1 MPIDRVDTLLEAL
14 EESQLLTAAQLAEC
28 RGGLSG
34 FADTRALARHLLQR
48 DWLTPFQVNHLLQG
62 KADELFLDN
71 YVLLERIGQGGMGQV
86 FRARHRI
93 MDRVVA
99 LKIIRPERLANPDLV
114 KRFRRE
120 IKLAGQLAHP
130 NIVAAYDAD
139 EIRGTHFLVMEFVEG
154 IDLARHVEKNG
165 RRPVAQAAEWVRQV
179 ALGLQ
184 HAHERGMVHRDI
196 KPANLLLA
204 VKENV
209 VKVLDMGLAR
219 LSQGADA
226 EQTAAGLTQ
235 EGTVMG
241 TPDYMAPEQ
250 AEESTAVDIRA
261 DIYSLGCTLYFLLA
275 GQAPFA
281 GGTLAQKLRKHAHAE
296 PEPLSARRDDVPAG
310 LVAVVRRMMAKR
322 LDDRYQ
328 TPGEVAA
335 ALVPFC
341 HAGPVVAVPV
351 SAAAPVAIPVGPPAR
366 PVAVPLSPESHADQA
381 TPIPGTAAPAQ
392 AEETIPPSV
401 LDSVASV
408 TLQQGQGPLARAR
421 RAWRRLGRRG
431 QVIAGAAAGVVLLAL
446 LIVLFSHKTPPPIT
460 DRPEAPKAVLDRLSG
475 EDIPPEDRAALPK
488 ELKPIV
494 VAVLGEHRVRVP
506 NFVCM
511 ALSPDRKTVAVADGA
526 DIRLVDTKTLRVVR
540 ELKKHTQAVLCLAF
554 SADGKFLASG
564 GNDGRARV
572 WNVEK
577 GEEVGNPFEPGS
589 AVQAVALTPNGKE
602 LLLAANGNSQVAVY
616 DVAKADKG
624 ERRTYTGHKTPV
636 RALVVSADGKLA
648 YSAGGTT
655 EVGKEADKDVHVW
668 EVATGNPV
676 SKLTGHEGFVSRL
689 ELSPDG
695 KRLLA
700 ATDKPYVP
708 VWKLAEGSGG
718 LRPLRIAN
726 PPSPSTPSDGTFV
739 GEKGAASCANG
750 KVRPFVTD
758 GRADGY
764 QELNAIPLEA
774 TYPNVAWLNAVPRDA
789 KDGAGS
795 DSGLLFVAGGTL
807 RVWDID
813 QSKEWRPPLGHTQP
827 ARGLTFLGDGERVVW
842 LVSSGDDRTVRVW
855 DLADLYDP
863 ATKWPRESRRALS
876 ATGPGNNLLIG
887 APVSA
892 DGNLALTLFNTEP
905 FVTVWRFQ
913 NDNWEQLSRLEP
925 KDTPQGTSLTALSI
939 SAEGT
944 RALTCGTDKVLRLWD
959 LKRQEAIRKVEVP
972 NACSMV
978 RLLSN
983 GGAYTWDGAELRL
996 WDRLDGD
1003 NPSFKVVRAQGT
1015 ALTVAPG
1022 LETAILGEA
1031 DGHLTHLT
1039 DLGAGK
1045 PPPPP
1050 LQWWQKGTISAL
1062 ALAPDRQTFVAGSYG
1077 DVRNQGPRVGLWDMT
1092 KVSIDRAPPMWEL
1105 RGPPT
1110 ALTFAPDG
1118 RHAAMANPDGTIYIL
1133 RLPR

>member
-1 MPIDRVDTLLEAL
+1 MPIDRVDTLLETLA
-14 EESQLLTAAQLAEC
+14 ESQLLSAAQLEEC
-28 RGGLSG
+28 RGGLAG
-34 FADTRALARHLLQR
+34 FADTKALARHLLQR

-71 YVLLERIGQGGMGQV
+71 YVLMERIGQGGMGQV

-99 LKIIRPERLANPDLV
+99 LKIIRPERLTNPDLV

-139 EIRGTHFLVMEFVEG
+139 EVRGTHFLVMEFVEG
-154 IDLARHVEKNG
+154 IDLARYVEKHG
-165 RRPVAQAAEWVRQV
+165 RRPVPQACEWARQV

-219 LSQGADA
+219 LSQGSDA

-250 AEESTAVDIRA
+250 AEESTGVDIRA

-281 GGTLAQKLRKHAHAE
+281 GGTLAQKLRRHAQAE
-296 PEPLSARRDDVPAG
+296 PEPLSARRGDVPAG
-310 LVAVVRRMMAKR
+310 LAAVARKMMAKR
-322 LDDRYQ
+322 PDDRYQ

-335 ALVPFC
+335 ALAPIC

-351 SAAAPVAIPVGPPAR
+351 AAAAPAAIPVGPAAR
-366 PVAVPLSPESHADQA
+366 PVAVPLSPESHADLP
-381 TPIPGTAAPAQ
+381 THIPGTAAPAQ

-408 TLQQGQGPLARAR
+408 TLQQGRGPLARAR
-421 RAWRRLGRRG
+421 HAWRRLGRRG
-431 QVIAGAAAGVVLLAL
+431 RVIAGTAAAVVLLAL
-446 LIVLFSHKTPPPIT
+446 LVALFSHKKPTPTPGG
-460 DRPEAPKAVLDRLSG
+460 PEEPKSVLDRLSAN
-475 EDIPPEDRAALPK
+475 DIPKEDRPAWQSK
-488 ELKPIV
+488 ELQAVV

-506 NFVCM
+506 NFGCM

-526 DIRLVDTKTLRVVR
+526 VIRLVDTKTLREVR
-540 ELKKHTQAVLCLAF
+540 ELTKHTQAVLCLAY

-577 GEEVGNPFEPGS
+577 GQEVGEPFEPGS
-589 AVQAVALTPNGKE
+589 PVRAVALTPHGKE
-602 LLLAANGNSQVAVY
+602 LLLAWDGSTVIAVY
-616 DVAKADKG
+616 DVGKG
-624 ERRTYTGHKTPV
+624 ERKKVYDGHKTPV
-636 RALVVSADGKLA
+636 RALVVSTDGKLA
-648 YSAGGTT
+648 YSAAGTT
-655 EVGKEADKDVHVW
+655 AVGKETDKDVHVW
-668 EVATGNPV
+668 EVASGKPV
-676 SKLTGHEGFVSRL
+676 SQLSGHEGFVSRL

-700 ATDKPYVP
+700 GTDKPNVP
-708 VWKLAEGSGG
+708 VWKLAEGSAG
-718 LRPLRIAN
+718 LRPLLIAN
-726 PPSPSTPSDGTFV
+726 APNSSSDGTFV
-739 GEKGAASCANG
+739 GEDRAASNANG
-750 KVRPFVTD
+750 KIRPFVPN
-758 GRADGY
+758 GREGGY
-764 QELNAIPLEA
+764 QELDPIP
-774 TYPNVAWLNAVPRDA
+774 PQSSSVSVAWLNAVPRDV
-789 KDGAGS
+789 KDSAGS
-795 DSGLLFVAGGTL
+795 DSGLLFVADGTL
-807 RVWDID
+807 RVWDLD
-813 QSKEWRPPLGHTQP
+813 QKKEWRPPLGHTQP
-827 ARGLTFLGDGERVVW
+827 ARGLTFLGDGER
-842 LVSSGDDRTVRVW
+842 LVSFGDDHSVRVW

-863 ATKWPRESRRALS
+863 ATKWPRESRRTLS
-876 ATGPGNNLLIG
+876 VPVSGNSLLYG

-892 DGNLALTLFNTEP
+892 DGNLALTLGVGAA
-905 FVTVWRFQ
+905 FVTVWKWEN
-913 NDNWEQLSRLEP
+913 NDWIQLSKLDWKDAP
-925 KDTPQGTSLTALSI
+925 KGEALTAVSLS
-939 SAEGT
+939 ADGT

-959 LKRQEAIRKVEVP
+959 VKRQEGVKKADLP
-972 NACSMV
+972 NPCSLV
-978 RLLSN
+978 RLLPE
-983 GGAYTWDGAELRL
+983 GRAYTWDGAELRL
-996 WDRLDGD
+996 WDGIDGD
-1003 NPSFKVVRAQGT
+1003 KPAFLAVRTQGT
-1015 ALTVAPG
+1015 ALAVASG
-1022 LETAILGEA
+1022 RETAILGEA
-1031 DGHLTHLT
+1031 DGHLARLT
-1039 DLGAGK
+1039 NLGAAVSHT
-1045 PPPPP
+1045 
-1050 LQWWQKGTISAL
+1050 LEWWQKGAITAL
-1062 ALAPDRQTFVAGSYG
+1062 ALAPDRQAFLAGSVG
-1077 DVRNQGPRVGLWDMT
+1077 DGRNQGPRVGLWDLS
-1092 KVSIDRAPPMWEL
+1092 KDPVDKPQMWDL

-1118 RHAAMANPDGTIYIL
+1118 RHAALANPDGTIYIL